1 MITLDKLIPVSQPS
15 FQLSQYVAL
24 MQWCMIQQGNH
35 DVPEGNLKLAVTQE
49 KRMSRQG
56 AKS

>member
-1 MITLDKLIPVSQPS
+1 MVTVDKLIPGSQPS

-35 DVPEGNLKLAVTQE
+35 DVPEGNLKLALMQE
-49 KRMSRQG
+49 KQMSRQG
-56 AKS
+56 SQS